1 MDDVLEQNPSS
12 SHLSSI
18 LLILSSFLIISW
30 FSSLLIIPPLIR
42 NITRFVCRPRMKD
55 ELMDAQLLRLFD
67 GWFSN

>member
-18 LLILSSFLIISW
+18 LLVLSSFLIISW

-42 NITRFVCRPRMKD
+42 ITRFVCRPRMKD
-55 ELMDAQLLRLFD
+55 ELMDAQLLQLFD